1 MSMLGQSQQIQPV
14 LQIQLVKSSP
24 LVRWCW
30 SRVSFTR
37 AGRCQQRALSRK
49 AQQNSWLLAGLDLL
63 QKRGMHDNPAFVG
76 LLELCHFLNTMPV
89 TVLKISTLHCLIT
102 IMFIGCT
109 VTLLKIHVLSK
120 YSKLN
125 QQILHYEVSR
135 SRSISSRTAR
145 RQTWDPSFI
154 LVMHPYQRVTQI
166 IMTYQKFNLTGI
178 CGI

>member
-1 MSMLGQSQQIQPV
+1 MLGQSQQIRPV

-24 LVRWCW
+24 LVRIVLADVRW
-30 SRVSFTR
+30 SPVSFTHR

-76 LLELCHFLNTMPV
+76 LLELCNFL
-89 TVLKISTLHCLIT
+89 
-102 IMFIGCT
+102 MFIGCT

-154 LVMHPYQRVTQI
+154 LVMHPHQRVAQN
-166 IMTYQKFNLTGI
+166 IMTYQKSNLTGI